1 MITIEQIIEELED
14 IYGAVIKKES
24 CHYSVTIWDY
34 SINGYQ
40 ELELL
45 ENELIELYEEYYN

>member
-1 MITIEQIIEELED
+1 MITIEQIIEELQD
-14 IYGAVIKKES
+14 VYGAVIKKGS